1 MSEERIL
8 LRVAGADRGATR
20 RQPDG
25 DQHWLATV
33 FRRPLWRRRQEQ
45 SRAEQS
51 RAEQSSRSDDN
62 EEQLVREKGE
72 RRRRKRDQSGRRAEG
87 RGHRCGNGSGRG
99 DKTIEGEL
107 TKAVSE
113 ACIYRNG
120 QGSFLGFAGWCRQWL
135 PAPNSRIELAAEGC
149 DGQWLVGWLA
159 GWLIDKCTL
168 TWRRG
173 CSAGKNVSVKGDWGA
188 GAGAAAAAAAGN
200 ILESKIRNGDGDGHN
215 SSTTSCLLSTHSCF
229 LCFTHDMHSHCKT
242 AVLLS
247 STMMM

>member
-1 MSEERIL
+1 MK
-8 LRVAGADRGATR
+8 
-20 RQPDG
+20 
-25 DQHWLATV
+25 
-33 FRRPLWRRRQEQ
+33 
-45 SRAEQS
+45 
-51 RAEQSSRSDDN
+51 SSSSGRK
-62 EEQLVREKGE
+62 EKGE
-72 RRRRKRDQSGRRAEG
+72 GESETSQDGGQ
-87 RGHRCGNGSGRG
+87 RCGNGSGRG

-173 CSAGKNVSVKGDWGA
+173 SSAGKNVSVKGDWGA
-188 GAGAAAAAAAGN
+188 GAAAAAAGN
-200 ILESKIRNGDGDGHN
+200 ILESKTRDGDGDGHN
-215 SSTTSCLLSTHSCF
+215 SSTTSCLLSTHSSF

-242 AVLLS
+242 AVSL
-247 STMMM
+247 